1 MKKTLMIL
9 MLLLPWLWT
18 ASADNVSQQRAAE
31 VASAFFRQAGSGISP
46 ASAPSLRMVLSSKS
60 LPKTSGAA
68 EPSFYVFDNASGPG
82 FVIVAGDDAAM
93 PVLGY
98 SFESNFPEGRTL
110 PPNLA
115 GWLEG
120 IGGVIEAARQ
130 SGAEPTEAVLEAWK
144 TAGPG
149 TTVREIETA
158 KWNQETPYWNDC
170 PVYYRNN
177 TYTGCTATA
186 LAIVM
191 RHHKWPERGTG
202 TLPGY
207 TTNSYQIQID
217 DRPLGHEY
225 DWENMPLRYYDDY
238 GSPVYNQAQAEAVA
252 TLMYDC
258 AVLMKS
264 DFGDA
269 ALGGTGAYTQSI
281 PGPLM
286 VNMWYDPEMRIV
298 QKDDYGADQWLE
310 MMKAEID
317 GNRPILY
324 GGYTADGAGHSFVL
338 DGYDSENY
346 FRVNWGWGGMSDGYF
361 LLDVLDPDMQGAG
374 GSDAGFSFGQ
384 DAIIGLQPGS
394 GELPDDEISYTRFDG
409 KDENGLPMTYYG
421 LSLKDGVAVE
431 QNVPFVLYAGLL
443 CNTGYLAINGLEI
456 RFAVTD
462 ADGEVVEVLKEGSPG
477 SEPLEPG
484 FGYALWNEFVV
495 KQPIGADYRIRG
507 YFRSERTPDWTLI
520 KNRDGNVCVWDLIIG
535 EPEPQLSLEEGTSI
549 YYDLGVI
556 RISTLDGVTVSVLT
570 ESGQVLGSVQPAPD
584 EDVELKVRDIP
595 TDTCIIR
602 LERGSE
608 VKEFKIHI

>member
-1 MKKTLMIL
+1 MKKTVMIL

-18 ASADNVSQQRAAE
+18 VSADNVSQQRAAE
-31 VASAFFRQAGSGISP
+31 VASAFFRKAAGGISP
-46 ASAPSLRMVLSSKS
+46 ASVPSLRMVLSSKS
-60 LPKTSGAA
+60 LPRTSGAA

-98 SFESNFPEGRTL
+98 SFENNFPEGRTL

-130 SGAEPTEAVLEAWK
+130 SGAEPTEAVLEAWR

-149 TTVREIETA
+149 TPVREIETA
-158 KWNQETPYWNDC
+158 KWNQDTPYWNDC
-170 PVYYRNN
+170 PVYNGNN

-191 RHHKWPERGTG
+191 HHHKWPEKGTG

-225 DWENMPLRYYDDY
+225 DWENMPMRYYDDY

-269 ALGGTGAYTQSI
+269 DLGGTGAYTQSI

-286 VNMWYDPEMRIV
+286 VNMGYDPEMRIV

-317 GNRPILY
+317 GDRPILY
-324 GGYTADGAGHSFVL
+324 GGYTADWAGHSFVL

-374 GSDAGFSFGQ
+374 GSDAGFSVGQ

-409 KDENGLPMTYYG
+409 KDENGMPMTYTG

-431 QNVPFVLYAGLL
+431 QNVPFILYSGLL
-443 CNTGYLAINGLEI
+443 CNTGYLTINGLEV

-477 SEPLEPG
+477 PEPLDPAYG
-484 FGYALWNEFVV
+484 HVFWNELVI
-495 KQPIGADYRIRG
+495 KQPIGADYRIRS

-520 KNRDGNVCVWDLIIG
+520 KGDEADGCVWDLIIG
-535 EPEPQLSLEEGTSI
+535 EQKPRLSLEDGTSV
-549 YYDLGVI
+549 YYDKGVI

-570 ESGQVLGSVQPAPD
+570 ESGQILDSAQPAL
-584 EDVELKVRDIP
+584 ELKVSDLSSG
-595 TDTCIIR
+595 TYIIR
-602 LERGSE
+602 LERGPE